1 MGDGRSELADR
12 DHDGVDASVAVED
25 GVGHLRRQPF
35 QQLRPGPGDHVGDQ
49 VAHGSVVD
57 RGVEVIGDPRSGEV
71 DLDVEVDLT
80 AAGITDDLDATV
92 DYGAVC
98 DLIADVVAGTRPQL
112 LERLAAEMADAVL
125 DCDGRIDA
133 VVVAV
138 RKLRPPVPHDL
149 ATSGVR
155 IRRSR
160 RSTTLDRP

>member
-1 MGDGRSELADR
+1 MSTTTDRIELR
-12 DHDGVDASVAVED
+12 G
-25 GVGHLRRQPF
+25 LRAAGICGALPEEQVRPQP
-35 QQLRPGPGDHVGDQ
+35 L
-49 VAHGSVVD
+49 
-57 RGVEVIGDPRSGEV
+57 EV